1 MKSLSKLSITV
12 FISGL
17 LMLTSGVATAASNTG
32 KITLVHLNA
41 TVGGRDMCVKML
53 PALPGLGWACIYNN
67 NLLRTQ
73 TTTLLREAYEQKKN
87 CSIFWNSNGFDG
99 LPAIVVAE
107 CF

>member
-1 MKSLSKLSITV
+1 MKSLLKFSITV

-17 LMLTSGVATAASNTG
+17 LMLTSGIATAAINSG

-41 TVGGRDMCVKML
+41 TVVGRDMCVRM
-53 PALPGLGWACIYNN
+53 LPGLPGTGWACVYNT

-87 CSIFWNSNGFDG
+87 CAVSWNSNGFDG
-99 LPAIVVAE
+99 HANILAAE